1 MRNGRHLIVF
11 NIKLKGKGACVLGGC
26 QLWSLRL
33 RYRSFSCCLLAD
45 GGICFAITPEDFE
58 KAFEGFT
65 PAALRGVSLH
75 TAGEL
80 GWSDVGGLSAVKAA
94 LMETLLWP
102 TKVNPCPLRHLTVKK
117 YLLLRRKRALATI
130 RLRDVQTQ
138 LSFFVLAFT
147 SR

>member
-1 MRNGRHLIVF
+1 MV
-11 NIKLKGKGACVLGGC
+11 IKA
-26 QLWSLRL
+26 SS
-33 RYRSFSCCLLAD
+33 SFTLLFYFFFSAD
-45 GGICFAITPEDFE
+45 GGICSAITPEDFE

-80 GWSDVGGLSAVKAA
+80 GWSDVGGLSGVKAA

-117 YLLLRRKRALATI
+117 YLSIVKEKKGLSHNSPERCADSAFFLRFSLY
-130 RLRDVQTQ
+130 
-138 LSFFVLAFT
+138 FT
-147 SR
+147 LI

>member
-1 MRNGRHLIVF
+1 MGVNCGHQGFIIVHSP
-11 NIKLKGKGACVLGGC
+11 VL
-26 QLWSLRL
+26 LF
-33 RYRSFSCCLLAD
+33 FSAD
-45 GGICFAITPEDFE
+45 GGICSAITPEDFE

-75 TAGEL
+75 TAEEL
-80 GWSDVGGLSAVKAA
+80 GWSDVGGLAGVKAA

-102 TKVNPCPLRHLTVKK
+102 TKVNPLRHLTVKK
-117 YLLLRRKRALATI
+117 YPLLRRKRALATI

>member
-1 MRNGRHLIVF
+1 MPVYLVGVNCSHQGFIIVHSP
-11 NIKLKGKGACVLGGC
+11 VL
-26 QLWSLRL
+26 LF
-33 RYRSFSCCLLAD
+33 FSAD
-45 GGICFAITPEDFE
+45 GGICSAITPEDFE

-80 GWSDVGGLSAVKAA
+80 GWSDVGGLAGVKAA

-130 RLRDVQTQ
+130 CLRDVQTQ

>member
-1 MRNGRHLIVF
+1 MYLVGVNCGHQGFIIVHF
-11 NIKLKGKGACVLGGC
+11 PVL
-26 QLWSLRL
+26 LF
-33 RYRSFSCCLLAD
+33 FSAD
-45 GGICFAITPEDFE
+45 GGICSAITPEDFE

-80 GWSDVGGLSAVKAA
+80 GWSDVGGLSGVKAA

-117 YLLLRRKRALATI
+117 YLSIVKEKKGLSHNSPGRCADSAFFLRFSLY
-130 RLRDVQTQ
+130 
-138 LSFFVLAFT
+138 FT
-147 SR
+147 LI

>member
-1 MRNGRHLIVF
+1 MV
-11 NIKLKGKGACVLGGC
+11 IKA
-26 QLWSLRL
+26 SS
-33 RYRSFSCCLLAD
+33 SFTLLFYFFFSAD
-45 GGICFAITPEDFE
+45 GGICSAITPEDFE
-58 KAFEGFT
+58 KAFKGFT

-117 YLLLRRKRALATI
+117 YLFLRRKRALATI